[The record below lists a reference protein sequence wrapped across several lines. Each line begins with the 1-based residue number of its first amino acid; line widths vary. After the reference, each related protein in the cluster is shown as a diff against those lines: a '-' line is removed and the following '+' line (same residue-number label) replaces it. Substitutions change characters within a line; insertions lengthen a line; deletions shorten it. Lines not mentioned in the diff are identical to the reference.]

1 MGFSL
6 QKDNDES
13 IVATIDTRRGQS
25 MTLAGDTVLLAGFDF
40 GSTTSR
46 AMAAY
51 VRLSMN
57 CVTGRMEFTQP
68 ELCYRSEACFT
79 PFRDDQQLDIPAISA
94 LLDGWLDAITS
105 ERDSIFSGGAI
116 ITGLAARQDNVI
128 ALTEVVESRI
138 GAAVVATARDPMLE
152 SWLAFMGGCV
162 DLSHQHPT
170 TGVLNLDIG
179 GGTTNAALGMNG
191 QVVAAGCHSIGARHF
206 QFGRDGTTLT
216 TLSAFGKTLC
226 DHLDFSLA
234 PGHAVSEQDI
244 ERITHWYVRA
254 LEDIAQGSRASF
266 SSACGLFHEDCPF
279 TPSLPPS
286 TLLTFS
292 GGVGEMIYAALNG
305 QDLPPRGL
313 YGDLGADLARGI
325 MASPLLSRDLHR
337 AVPANQGR
345 ATVYGLTMHSTD
357 ISGATVFQ
365 SEKIGLPLRDLPIL
379 GTFDMQTPVSRLS
392 DLLTIARRHPSG
404 FCLRLTSDT
413 PPNLATIRATG
424 ERIATA
430 LEEARLP
437 SDLPLIILTD
447 HNIGHTLGSYIT
459 RWGALPVNLMV
470 LDEVP
475 VRDARF
481 VRIGLPHNIVFP
493 VSFYGMS

>member
-1 MGFSL
+1 
-6 QKDNDES
+6 
-13 IVATIDTRRGQS
+13 

-46 AMAAY
+46 AMAAHA
-51 VRLSMN
+51 RLSLN
-57 CVTGRMEFTQP
+57 CITGRMEFTQP

-79 PFRDDQQLDIPAISA
+79 PFRDDQQLDIEAIGA
-94 LLDGWLDAITS
+94 LLDGWLDAITPD
-105 ERDSIFSGGAI
+105 RDSIFSGGAI
-116 ITGLAARQDNVI
+116 VTGLAARQDNAA
-128 ALTEVVESRI
+128 ALTEAVETRI

-152 SWLAFMGGCV
+152 SWLAFMGGCAE
-162 DLSHQHPT
+162 LSRHHT
-170 TGVLNLDIG
+170 NTGVLNLDIG

-191 QVVAAGCHSIGARHF
+191 QVMAAGCHYIGARHF
-206 QFGRDGTTLT
+206 QFGSDGVTLT
-216 TLSAFGKTLC
+216 TLSPFGKALC
-226 DHLDFSLA
+226 DEIGLSLV
-234 PGHAVSEQDI
+234 PGDTVSEQDI

-254 LEDIAQGSRASF
+254 LEDIAQGSRTSF
-266 SSACGLFHEDCPF
+266 SSVCGALHEDCPF
-279 TPSLPPS
+279 TPSLPSS

-292 GGVGEMIYAALNG
+292 GGVGEMIYAAGNG
-305 QDLPPRGL
+305 QDLPPRAL
-313 YGDLGADLARGI
+313 YGDLGVDLARGI

-357 ISGATVFQ
+357 ISGATVFH
-365 SEKIGLPLRDLPIL
+365 SDKIGLPLRDLPIL
-379 GTFDMQTPVSRLS
+379 GTFDMQTPVSRLNN
-392 DLLTIARRHPSG
+392 LLTIARRHPAG
-404 FCLRLTSDT
+404 VCLRLASDT

-430 LEEARLP
+430 LEEVRLP
-437 SDLPLIILTD
+437 PELPLIILTD

-459 RWGALPVNLMV
+459 RWGTLPVNLMV